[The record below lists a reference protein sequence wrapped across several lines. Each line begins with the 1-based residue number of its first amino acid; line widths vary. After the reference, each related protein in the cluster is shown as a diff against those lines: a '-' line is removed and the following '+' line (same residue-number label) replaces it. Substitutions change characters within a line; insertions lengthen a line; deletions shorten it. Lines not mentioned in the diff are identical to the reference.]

1 MDSRTVRLRDGR
13 ELLIRQARASDAAAL
28 LKHVEGMTNESDF
41 TTWMPGEFSLTEEQ
55 EAELMEQYR
64 ADETKLFMVAIMADV
79 IAGTLNFSAGNREKL
94 RHRGQ
99 FGVGVRKHAW
109 GNGIGGHLMDTL
121 IAWALDGGVI
131 KKINLQ
137 VREDNVRAIDLYRRK
152 GFVLEGTLS
161 REIAEDGEF
170 FAVHCMGLEL

>member
-1 MDSRTVRLRDGR
+1 MDPRTIRLRDGR
-13 ELLIRQARASDAAAL
+13 ELLIRQANASDAAAL
-28 LKHVEGMTNESDF
+28 LQHVQGMTSESDF

-64 ADETKLFMVAIMADV
+64 AAETKVFLVAIMDDV
-79 IAGTLNFSAGNREKL
+79 IAGTLSFSAGNREKL

-109 GNGIGGHLMDTL
+109 GNGIGGHLIDTL
-121 IAWALDGGVI
+121 IAWAQGGGII

-137 VREDNVRAIDLYRRK
+137 VREDNDRAIDLYRRK

-161 REIAEDGEF
+161 REMAADGEF